1 MSQTETVMLVALG
14 FVAALMVSLLVIRAL
29 WSYAVGLGRRRVERR
44 APSHIAELKADRDRL
59 KAEFAMQGRRLQ
71 LRLDDLKTRMAE
83 QMAEASRN
91 RNRMEQLA
99 ADLASRDAEIGKRDA
114 EIEALKAQAD
124 SLERELTQRTEMTQA
139 ARDDLREREDEI
151 ASLRAQ
157 LMALQAGMGEQLRV
171 ADASGSPATANPGSP
186 AAQASNPDPALLN
199 EAELRLRKRIDELNA
214 LTRQIDDQRRDL
226 SFQHKELN
234 TLREE
239 IDRSRQLD
247 EAAGNGKAAGAPA
260 AKAGDDP
267 AVSLTDIETVGNQLE
282 QQIIEAERETENLT
296 RELAELDDIWNNSMA
311 RFEDNE
317 AVKAATAKQEKPSAG
332 PAERGKAKTRTKR
345 QAKAGKTATAAAGKS
360 SAGKSAAGK
369 SAAAK
374 SAAGK
379 SAAGKR
385 RSKAAAGKAASAK
398 PSGKTPARQS
408 EPAGN
413 QGEDGSGNVIS
424 LAQRIR
430 ALQGDLGSK
439 G

>member
-1 MSQTETVMLVALG
+1 
-14 FVAALMVSLLVIRAL
+14 
-29 WSYAVGLGRRRVERR
+29 
-44 APSHIAELKADRDRL
+44 
-59 KAEFAMQGRRLQ
+59 
-71 LRLDDLKTRMAE
+71 
-83 QMAEASRN
+83 
-91 RNRMEQLA
+91 
-99 ADLASRDAEIGKRDA
+99 
-114 EIEALKAQAD
+114 
-124 SLERELTQRTEMTQA
+124 
-139 ARDDLREREDEI
+139 
-151 ASLRAQ
+151 
-157 LMALQAGMGEQLRV
+157 
-171 ADASGSPATANPGSP
+171 
-186 AAQASNPDPALLN
+186 
-199 EAELRLRKRIDELNA
+199 LRKRIDELNA

-345 QAKAGKTATAAAGKS
+345 QAKAGKG
-360 SAGKSAAGK
+360 GHRWQVCGWQVC
-369 SAAAK
+369 
-374 SAAGK
+374 GWQVCGCK

>member
-157 LMALQAGMGEQLRV
+157 LMAAQAGMGEQLRV
-171 ADASGSPATANPGSP
+171 ADASGSPLSASPGSP
-186 AAQASNPDPALLN
+186 AAQASNADPALLN

-247 EAAGNGKAAGAPA
+247 EAAGNGKAADAPA

-345 QAKAGKTATAAAGKS
+345 QAKAGKTATKSGKS
-360 SAGKSAAGK
+360 AAGKSAAGK
-369 SAAAK
+369 SAA
-374 SAAGK
+374 GR

>member
-157 LMALQAGMGEQLRV
+157 LMAAQAGMGEQLRV
-171 ADASGSPATANPGSP
+171 ADASGSPLSASPGSP
-186 AAQASNPDPALLN
+186 AAQAYNADPALLN

-345 QAKAGKTATAAAGKS
+345 QAKAGKTATAGKSAAGKS
-360 SAGKSAAGK
+360 SAGKSAA
-369 SAAAK
+369 A
-374 SAAGK
+374 K